1 MNFNDFRGSEDPF
14 SESNL
19 IKNRFQNRGEAPR
32 RPEDAQ
38 DGSKTPQDGSKTP
51 PRRPQSGPKTAP
63 RRPQDAPRRPQDAPR
78 RRTKSDKKQS
88 KSQPPPDLDFFRFW
102 GRFWRVLGWI
112 LGGIEL
118 DYPRILRKICRAFGR
133 FAIQDRQRK
142 PSKTPAKPQ

>member
-1 MNFNDFRGSEDPF
+1 M
-14 SESNL
+14 

-51 PRRPQSGPKTAP
+51 QDAPKTPQSGPKTAP

-88 KSQPPPDLDFFRFW
+88 KSQPPPDLDFFRFG
-102 GRFWRVLGWI
+102 GRFWRVLEWI

-118 DYPRILRKICRAFGR
+118 DFPRILRKICRAFGR
-133 FAIQDRQRK
+133 LAIQDRKRNPRK
-142 PSKTPAKPQ
+142 TLAKP